1 MCQSGHRGSKS
12 PFICFQAPLQCIGY
26 LTTRNIFSGDV
37 EGELCEETGV
47 DIVGALDIIGEVNFF
62 LSFQL
67 RLSVLEV
74 NFFLDFPLRR
84 FSYIMYATTE
94 DVVDLQVCGDDAA
107 KDFSEKE
114 LVDRWATAIQTK
126 R

>member
-1 MCQSGHRGSKS
+1 MCQSGHCGSKS

-67 RLSVLEV
+67 R
-74 NFFLDFPLRR
+74 R
-84 FSYIMYATTE
+84 FSE

>member
-1 MCQSGHRGSKS
+1 MRRLEWTLLEPSTLSERS
-12 PFICFQAPLQCIGY
+12 I
-26 LTTRNIFSGDV
+26 
-37 EGELCEETGV
+37 
-47 DIVGALDIIGEVNFF
+47 
-62 LSFQL
+62 SFQL
-67 RLSVLEV
+67 R
-74 NFFLDFPLRR
+74 R
-84 FSYIMYATTE
+84 FSE

>member
-1 MCQSGHRGSKS
+1 M
-12 PFICFQAPLQCIGY
+12 
-26 LTTRNIFSGDV
+26 
-37 EGELCEETGV
+37 
-47 DIVGALDIIGEVNFF
+47 DIVGALDIIGEVNLF

-67 RLSVLEV
+67 RISVLEV

-126 R
+126 RYDSVKSMLPSVIPIQTSWPALPRASPLPWRGRPCHLPAKTGWKGG

>member
-1 MCQSGHRGSKS
+1 M
-12 PFICFQAPLQCIGY
+12 
-26 LTTRNIFSGDV
+26 TTRNINVCFSGDV

-47 DIVGALDIIGEVNFF
+47 DIVGALDIIGEVNYKSPTFVTEKSYQQSRM
-62 LSFQL
+62 LK
-67 RLSVLEV
+67 VV
-74 NFFLDFPLRR
+74 N
-84 FSYIMYATTE
+84 I
-94 DVVDLQVCGDDAA
+94 QVCGDDAA